1 MSLLANSSCTFDS
14 TSNST
19 ARLMALS
26 SSGER
31 APAFTIALR
40 ASSGSSPGGAPGS
53 ISAAVAL
60 TAAVA
65 LAAAEMLA
73 ASAADRSGCCAL
85 LAPSSGSSAP
95 CRGIKR
101 WGVCVAG
108 EEVIPRSAAAGGA
121 AEASVVGGDSL
132 RKILSDS
139 EPYGGIERMGA
150 SRRATRA
157 HGANVR
163 YSCREDVTSRGM
175 CFRKQLRSCFIYLG
189 SRIDAIARPPA
200 RCA

>member
-1 MSLLANSSCTFDS
+1 MRLLANSSCTFDS

-31 APAFTIALR
+31 APALTIALR
-40 ASSGSSPGGAPGS
+40 AASGSSPGGAPGS

-108 EEVIPRSAAAGGA
+108 EGTIPRSAAAGGA

-139 EPYGGIERMGA
+139 EPYGGIEEGNAR
-150 SRRATRA
+150 SRRQCPVFLSGRCHEPRHVFQEAAAQLLYLSRQQNRCHRETA
-157 HGANVR
+157 CAVR
-163 YSCREDVTSRGM
+163 
-175 CFRKQLRSCFIYLG
+175 
-189 SRIDAIARPPA
+189 
-200 RCA
+200 